1 MAPVQ
6 TVQPPSPT
14 NLAELLELG
23 FDGGDMTVLRADR
36 MARLQCDPED
46 AAALMDLCTIEQI
59 LGDQASGLRRQA
71 EALSHHRLYRS
82 SWPETNGP
90 LRILAFMTPGDISAN
105 TPIEFL
111 LQRSGVVLYSLY
123 IVPGRPIPSP
133 LPDHDVAI
141 VIASESDEV
150 RPVMREIERLIA
162 SWPCTVLNPPGNIL
176 RLAREELYRV
186 LENVPGLVM
195 PSTTRIDRAT
205 LEELGRGVPV
215 SALGRERFPLIA
227 RPVGSHAGRGLAKLD
242 DAVAIAV
249 YLAERQEV
257 EFFISRYVD
266 YRSADGLFRKYRII
280 WVDGRPYPCHMAIA
294 NQWKVWYL
302 NADMAASAEKRAEE
316 EHFMSTFEQGFA
328 HRHAIALAAAAERIG
343 LEYVGIDCAELPDGK
358 LLVFEGDVALVV
370 HDMDPPD
377 LYPYKGPQMQKLF
390 TAFSDM
396 LKRNAAMRR

>member
-1 MAPVQ
+1 MRTMAPAL
-6 TVQPPSPT
+6 TVQPPAPA
-14 NLAELLELG
+14 NLAELLKLG

-59 LGDQASGLRRQA
+59 SGDQASGLRRQA

-82 SWPETNGP
+82 SWPTSKDA
-90 LRILAFMTPGDISAN
+90 LCVLAFMTPGDISAN

-123 IVPGRPIPSP
+123 IVPGQPIPST

-150 RPVMREIERLIA
+150 RSVMREIERLIA
-162 SWPCTVLNPPGNIL
+162 NWPCRVLNRPGNIL

-195 PSTTRIDRAT
+195 PSTTRIDRAA
-205 LEELGRGVPV
+205 LEESGRGAPV
-215 SALGRERFPLIA
+215 SFPLIV

-242 DAVAIAV
+242 DAAAIAV

-266 YRSADGLFRKYRII
+266 YRSADGQFRKYRII
-280 WVDGRPYPCHMAIA
+280 WVDGRLYPCHMAIA

-302 NADMAASAEKRAEE
+302 NADMAASAGKRAEE
-316 EHFMSTFEQGFA
+316 EQFMSTFDHGFA
-328 HRHAIALAAAAERIG
+328 HRHASALAAAAERIG

-390 TAFSDM
+390 SAFSDM
-396 LKRNAAMRR
+396 LKRSAAVRG